1 MGHSHSGPHI
11 TPLSVYYTVFGSL
24 IVLTFVT
31 VGVSHLG
38 LPPVLSIIV
47 AMAVA
52 TLKAT
57 LVGTWFMHLL
67 HDTKFNTLLF
77 LASFW
82 FLAVFFSFT
91 FFDLSSRD
99 RVMKS
104 SGTFEFRKDKA
115 EDIVVPEPD
124 LPNG

>member
-1 MGHSHSGPHI
+1 MGNSHSEPHV
-11 TPLSVYYTVFGSL
+11 TPLSVYYAVFGSL

-38 LPPVLSIIV
+38 LPPTLSIIV

-52 TLKAT
+52 SLKAT
-57 LVGTWFMHLL
+57 LVGTWFMHLI

-104 SGTFEFRKDKA
+104 SGTFELRKEKA
-115 EDIVVPEPD
+115 EEIVVEKPS

>member
-1 MGHSHSGPHI
+1 MGHSHSEPHVS
-11 TPLSVYYTVFGSL
+11 PLSVYYTVFGSL

-38 LPPVLSIIV
+38 LPPTLSIIV

-67 HDTKFNTLLF
+67 HDTKFNVLVF

-82 FLAVFFSFT
+82 FMAVFFIFIA
-91 FFDLSSRD
+91 F
-99 RVMKS
+99 
-104 SGTFEFRKDKA
+104 SGLLVA
-115 EDIVVPEPD
+115 SA
-124 LPNG
+124 

>member
-1 MGHSHSGPHI
+1 MEHSHSEPHV
-11 TPLSVYYTVFGSL
+11 TPLSVYYAVFGSL

-38 LPPVLSIIV
+38 LPPTLSIVV

-52 TLKAT
+52 CFKAT
-57 LVGTWFMHLL
+57 LVGTWFMHLI

-82 FLAVFFSFT
+82 FIAVFFIFT
-91 FFDLSSRD
+91 FYDLSSRD
-99 RVMKS
+99 RIMKS
-104 SGTFEFRKDKA
+104 SGSFEFRKEKV
-115 EDIVVPEPD
+115 EDIVIEQ
-124 LPNG
+124 

>member
-1 MGHSHSGPHI
+1 MGNSHSEPHV
-11 TPLSVYYTVFGSL
+11 TPLSVYYAVFGSL

-38 LPPVLSIIV
+38 LPPTLSIIV

-52 TLKAT
+52 SLKAT
-57 LVGTWFMHLL
+57 LVGTWFMHLI
-67 HDTKFNTLLF
+67 HDTKFNILLF

-82 FLAVFFSFT
+82 FIAVFFIFT

-99 RVMKS
+99 RIMKS
-104 SGTFEFRKDKA
+104 SGSFEFRKDKV
-115 EDIVVPEPD
+115 EDIVVDQPS